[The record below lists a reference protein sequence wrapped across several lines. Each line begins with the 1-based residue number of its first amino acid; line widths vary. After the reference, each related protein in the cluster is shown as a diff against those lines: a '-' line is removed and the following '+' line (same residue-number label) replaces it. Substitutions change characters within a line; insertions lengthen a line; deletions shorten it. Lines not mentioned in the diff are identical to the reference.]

1 MNGTVRSRVAKQPVA
16 RDGEQQGN
24 GVSGFVYSFK
34 SAIRNPPA
42 GRAGPKSAIEH
53 PL

>member
-1 MNGTVRSRVAKQPVA
+1 MITGCKHPVA

-24 GVSGFVYSFK
+24 GVSGFVCSFK
-34 SAIRNPPA
+34 SAIRNP
-42 GRAGPKSAIEH
+42 KSAIEH